1 MGVEP
6 VTATEIRR
14 DAEADLGGCCESLTM
29 AVKDEVPLLVGVPEI
44 EPDEEF
50 KVTPAGKEPLEID
63 HV

>member
-1 MGVEP
+1 
-6 VTATEIRR
+6 
-14 DAEADLGGCCESLTM
+14 M